1 MSYGSLT
8 EAGCHDLPYYLV
20 SWTPPNAN
28 CAISDEKARQLDQQ
42 THAGGTDMDSQPG
55 QRGHDFLP
63 TGEALS
69 TIPGAYGSEH
79 VPVEDKT
86 IWLHY
91 FSAVGDHYLAEVWYE
106 PGQEGEPGQ
115 WMAFGYARLAA
126 FPEGAEWGYINMGEL
141 EQLRVEDPRGL
152 PVIVER
158 DLDWEPKKFSQ
169 IVPAH
174 KEPGNTGHD
183 LALDQDQAATV
194 IAALED
200 AAALRRETIGYCAD
214 CEQSPAAPC
223 PDHQHDR
230 ERADEYDELRCQLE
244 APPGDHDDPRRDEPR
259 SEDYEASHMSDTA
272 HAVAPEV
279 ANIIADYARAVNRPA
294 GGPAGEPYTSADEAV
309 PFEASEPHSL
319 SPSYAERL
327 AAGQADPGPTERQ
340 LEDWNIHNDHADR
353 LEPDYPEAGE

>member
-1 MSYGSLT
+1 
-8 EAGCHDLPYYLV
+8 
-20 SWTPPNAN
+20 
-28 CAISDEKARQLDQQ
+28 
-42 THAGGTDMDSQPG
+42 MDSQRG

-63 TGEALS
+63 ADEALS

-79 VPVEDKT
+79 IPAEDKT

-91 FSAVGDHYLAEVWYE
+91 FSAASDHYLAEVWHE
-106 PGQEGEPGQ
+106 PGQDGEPGQ

-126 FPEGAEWGYINMGEL
+126 FPEGAEWGYINLDEL
-141 EQLRVEDPRGL
+141 EQLRVEGPGGL

-158 DLDWEPKKFSQ
+158 DLDWEPKKFSE

-174 KEPGNTGHD
+174 KEPGNTGRD

-223 PDHQHDR
+223 PDHQDDR
-230 ERADEYDELRCQLE
+230 ERADEYDELRWQLE
-244 APPGDHDDPRRDEPR
+244 ATPGDHDDPRRDEPR
-259 SEDYEASHMSDTA
+259 SEDYEASQMPDTA
-272 HAVAPEV
+272 QAVAPEV

-294 GGPAGEPYTSADEAV
+294 GRPAGEPSVSADEAV
-309 PFEASEPHSL
+309 PFEAPEPHRPSA
-319 SPSYAERL
+319 SYAEWL

>member
-1 MSYGSLT
+1 
-8 EAGCHDLPYYLV
+8 
-20 SWTPPNAN
+20 
-28 CAISDEKARQLDQQ
+28 
-42 THAGGTDMDSQPG
+42 MDSQRG

-63 TGEALS
+63 TDEALS
-69 TIPGAYGSEH
+69 KVPGAYGSEH
-79 VPVEDKT
+79 VPAEGKT

-91 FSAVGDHYLAEVWYE
+91 FSAASDHYLAEVWHE
-106 PGQEGEPGQ
+106 PGQDGEPGQ

-126 FPEGAEWGYINMGEL
+126 FPEGAEWGYINLDEL
-141 EQLRVEDPRGL
+141 EQLRVEGPRGL

-158 DLDWEPKKFSQ
+158 DLNWEPQKFSQ
-169 IVPAH
+169 IVPAR
-174 KEPGNTGHD
+174 KEPGNTGRD

-194 IAALED
+194 IAALQD
-200 AAALRRETIGYCAD
+200 ATALRRETIGYCAD

-230 ERADEYDELRCQLE
+230 DRADEYDELRWQLE
-244 APPGDHDDPRRDEPR
+244 AAPGDHDDPRRDEPR
-259 SEDYEASHMSDTA
+259 SEEYQASQLPDEA

-294 GGPAGEPYTSADEAV
+294 GRPVGEQSVSADEAV
-309 PFEASEPHSL
+309 PFQAREPDRPSA
-319 SPSYAERL
+319 SYAEWL
-327 AAGQADPGPTERQ
+327 AAGQADPAPAERQ